1 MWLVILLALALAS
14 GAQAQ
19 ELVACES
26 VPVYDPC
33 EIRIEIPE
41 ADAAQHPNPYL
52 TVTIRAE
59 FRSPK
64 GGRTKVMPAFWN
76 GGREFVLRFSP
87 DFEGR
92 WDYRLISNIPAF
104 DKQTGSFQAAPAATP
119 GFIEIFNKRYFKYP
133 LTNSPHY
140 WLGASVLDLAATP
153 WEAFQAV
160 ADRRADQGFTHVRAL
175 VLGQGD
181 TPRQVFASPDSPS
194 IEHFRALDRRVSYL
208 HSSGF
213 VTDLVLSSSGGDL
226 ERMFPRLRD
235 LDRYIRYVCA
245 RYAAYSVTWQ
255 ALLEWESHP
264 EGSKLAG
271 QVGRALAKH
280 DPYKH
285 PRSTGAAV
293 TSAPLFEEEQGWQ
306 DYITQNRV
314 EASLAAIEYETHPAP
329 FVNTGIGAGADPE
342 TARKQAWNAAVR
354 GHYVSLA
361 GESRDADS
369 PVAEQVSHLQRFFAQ
384 SRYFDLQ
391 PHYRVVGGAALALQ
405 RVPRWAENPIGIEYV
420 VYVEEPGLIE
430 LLMVKHEYKVSWYD
444 PATGAWFDQKK
455 KFKGDRY
462 RSRTPDDQR
471 DWVLYVRREGKKQG
485 MNKSFFLESK
495 APRMRDMEH
504 APSELPFAI
513 QLPEAAQ
520 VQAGREHEFNGT
532 LLKNTIAAKR
542 MLWLWTGEVAG
553 AKRGPRVL
561 GTSQSGRFLVPSELA
576 SGYPATLSVRL
587 VGLDGAGRLFEAF
600 RTYGLVAPE

>member
-1 MWLVILLALALAS
+1 MRFVIPLAFAIVF
-14 GAQAQ
+14 GAYAQ
-19 ELVACES
+19 DAVGCES

-33 EIRIEIPE
+33 EIRIEISE
-41 ADAAQHPNPYL
+41 ATAAQHPNPYIS
-52 TVTIRAE
+52 VEIRAE

-64 GGRTKVMPAFWN
+64 GGRTKVMPAFWD

-92 WDYRLISNIPAF
+92 WDYRLISNVPAF
-104 DKQTGSFQAAPAATP
+104 DKQTGSFQATAAATP
-119 GFIEIFNKRYFKYP
+119 GFIEIFNTRYFKYP

-140 WLGASVLDLAATP
+140 WLGASMLDLAATP
-153 WEAFQAV
+153 WERFQAV
-160 ADRRADQGFTHVRAL
+160 ADRRSEQGFTHVRAL
-175 VLGQGD
+175 VLGQAE
-181 TPRQVFASPDSPS
+181 TARQVFASRESPV
-194 IEHFRALDRRVSYL
+194 IEHFRELDRRVSYL

-213 VTDLVLSSSGGDL
+213 VTDLVLSKSGDDL
-226 ERMFPRLRD
+226 ERMFPRNRE
-235 LDRYIRYVCA
+235 LDRYIRFVCA

-264 EGSKLAG
+264 DGSKLAG

-293 TSAPLFEEEQGWQ
+293 TSAPLFEDGNGWQ
-306 DYITQNRV
+306 DYIVQNRV
-314 EASLAAIEYETHPAP
+314 EESLAAIEYETHPAP
-329 FVNTGIGAGADPE
+329 FVNTGIGTGIDAE
-342 TARKQAWNAAVR
+342 SARKQAWKAAVR
-354 GHYVSLA
+354 GHYVTLA
-361 GESRDADS
+361 GASGDVDS
-369 PVAEQVSHLQRFFAQ
+369 PIAEQVALMQRFFSQ

-420 VYVEEPGLIE
+420 VYAEEPGLIE
-430 LLMVKHEYKVSWYD
+430 LVMVKHEYKVSWYD
-444 PATGAWFDQKK
+444 PANGAWFDQKK

-485 MNKSFFLESK
+485 LNKSYFLESK
-495 APRMRDMEH
+495 APRIRDVEH

-513 QLPEAAQ
+513 QLPEAGP
-520 VQAGREHEFNGT
+520 VQAGRKHEFNGT

-542 MLWLWTGEVAG
+542 MLWLWTGEVSG

-576 SGYPATLSVRL
+576 TGYPATLSVRL

-600 RTYGLVAPE
+600 RTYPLGAPD